1 MASHVLGGFGAN
13 TRGGGRSWESLNRF
27 LVGSFSK
34 CPFREVP
41 NFSPSIYTN
50 TLHDAHVFP
59 TNSLLGCLQMC
70 AALAG
75 FTLAKRLPNNVQK
88 FVHPWLELHPKLVLG
103 YGQNLVSLKGKRPS
117 ILFAV
122 LCLVS
127 MQLLGFLCFIKAF
140 VQVLAYRIQDSQRC
154 FYVNILTQC
163 CQKERS

>member
-13 TRGGGRSWESLNRF
+13 TRGGVGLGKISIVSSLVLFQNAHF
-27 LVGSFSK
+27 EGFQISALPSS
-34 CPFREVP
+34 
-41 NFSPSIYTN
+41 SIYTT

-154 FYVNILTQC
+154 FM
-163 CQKERS
+163 